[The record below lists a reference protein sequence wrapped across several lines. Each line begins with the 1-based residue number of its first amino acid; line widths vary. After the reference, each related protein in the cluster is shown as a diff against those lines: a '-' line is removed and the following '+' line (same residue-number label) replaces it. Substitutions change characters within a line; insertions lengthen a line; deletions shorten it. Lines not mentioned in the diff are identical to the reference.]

1 VVLSHRWLF
10 LSLDLSLLPPQEHW
24 TPNSYPPTT
33 SSSPPPPPSAIPCL
47 KFACQIAALFN
58 HQRERTH
65 THINLLRSHCHHHIE
80 KKGHRRDASLIPKS
94 LLGNPA
100 KQQSCHRYE
109 NHGKNPVIQ
118 SFTLSERCIS
128 SRSKQ
133 QSALCSNNGN
143 YELLRQQFPE
153 ERHTDRQTQT
163 QRGVILLP
171 FCTWRFN

>member
-1 VVLSHRWLF
+1 
-10 LSLDLSLLPPQEHW
+10 
-24 TPNSYPPTT
+24 
-33 SSSPPPPPSAIPCL
+33 L

-65 THINLLRSHCHHHIE
+65 TLINLLRSHCHHHIE

-118 SFTLSERCIS
+118 SFTLSERYILPDPNNSLLSAQTMETMS
-128 SRSKQ
+128 S
-133 QSALCSNNGN
+133 CGN
-143 YELLRQQFPE
+143 SFPKSG
-153 ERHTDRQTQT
+153 T
-163 QRGVILLP
+163 QRDSHRQREESFFFHFALGDSTRNQASASTEP
-171 FCTWRFN
+171 Y